1 VYRNYQQLEELMK
14 FNKWTLGLAAAGVVS
29 LASAVQAEDATSTV
43 NNIVTGAA
51 ASTIL
56 SGYVDVS
63 AHWNPGT
70 GNANVPAYAFNSSAK
85 SDGFNLDV
93 VKVALEKPLDESEWA
108 SGYKVDLVFGPN
120 ANALGTTPIGGLDAT
135 DFAIK
140 QAYVTV
146 RTPICNGIDWKIGV
160 FDTIIGYESF
170 DAGSNPN
177 YTRSYGYTLEPTT
190 HTGILG
196 TYRFGDWLSVAAG
209 IANTTGPIIGGA
221 NVGGASFGR
230 ANPPKAESYKT
241 YMGSATLTA
250 PQDWGFLSGSSL
262 YFGIVNGWNGGA
274 TVVGDQYN
282 IYTGVT
288 LATPITGLRFG
299 AAYDY
304 YGVPEQTTIGQP
316 GTWAQA
322 ASIYAS
328 WQATEKLSLH
338 GRAEYAYQNSN
349 GGPLQAN
356 QIVALTGTVQY
367 DLWKNVMSRLE
378 IRWDH
383 AADGS
388 TPYNGTLF
396 PVDAA
401 TVGDVNAGVSGAP
414 TEHNAVLIALNLIY
428 KF

>member
-1 VYRNYQQLEELMK
+1 MK

-29 LASAVQAEDATSTV
+29 LASAVRAEDATSTV

-70 GNANVPAYAFNSSAK
+70 GNGNVPAYAFNGPGK

-108 SGYKVDLVFGPN
+108 SGYKVDLIFGPN
-120 ANALGTTPIGGLDAT
+120 ANALGTTPVGGITGT

-196 TYRFGDWLSVAAG
+196 TYRFGDWLSIAAG
-209 IANTTGPIIGGA
+209 IANTTGPIIGGETLGTA
-221 NVGGASFGR
+221 IGAPTSIGR

-250 PQDWGFLSGSSL
+250 PDDWGFLKGSSL
-262 YFGIVNGWNGGA
+262 YFGVINGWNGGA

-282 IYTGVT
+282 LYTGVT

-304 YGVPEQTTIGQP
+304 YGVPQQNSLGIA
-316 GTWAQA
+316 GTWASA

-338 GRAEYAYQNSN
+338 GRMEYAWQNSN

-388 TPYNGTLF
+388 TPYGGPLNPVGTIVV
-396 PVDAA
+396 P
-401 TVGDVNAGVSGAP
+401 VNAGTPGAP
-414 TEHNAVLIALNLIY
+414 SEHNAVLIAANLIY